1 MEPTCREGYRDLL
14 IEFTNGSVVQY
25 RVYESMYDRAKDA
38 FYQGAAK
45 YDFILGYVIHWASD
59 IHWHQ
64 KLNEVLGDSE
74 FPNNNVVGMPTERQI
89 VSTKKSFIN
98 MRNVCH
104 IQVLRKC
111 NGHG

>member
-1 MEPTCREGYRDLL
+1 MIQEPDMEPTCREGYRDLL

-45 YDFILGYVIHWASD
+45 YDFILGYVIHESS
-59 IHWHQ
+59 
-64 KLNEVLGDSE
+64 DSE
-74 FPNNNVVGMPTERQI
+74 FPNNI

-104 IQVLRKC
+104 IQILRKC